1 MSRIANNPVY
11 IPKGV
16 EITLSGQEV
25 TVKGSHF
32 LQEDAPGQIGQ
43 AVANW
48 MAQTQ

>member
-25 TVKGSHF
+25 TIKGLKGNLTVTLHELVGIS
-32 LQEDAPGQIGQ
+32 QEEDR
-43 AVANW
+43 
-48 MAQTQ
+48 